1 MTLLQDGSIALIL
14 EYSSTIDIWNI
25 TSGKLMRSY
34 DIKGLTGYNTPYN
47 YYSFSKLQNRT
58 VFLYIGWPSFKI
70 CSLNLIDGKLI
81 YITDDTFTVRNN
93 NEVIGISSFS
103 DTKLVLKIVKS
114 GYDNFIKIINPKN
127 GENIKE
133 FKMYNSSYEF
143 GKRTGFNVLPDG
155 SIASTRYNGDG
166 FLEVFN
172 PETSQLKI
180 SLKIA
185 NLWVCSIDDLPN
197 GSLVTLN
204 GSNEI
209 KIFI

>member
-1 MTLLQDGSIALIL
+1 MIL
-14 EYSSTIDIWNI
+14 
-25 TSGKLMRSY
+25 RV
-34 DIKGLTGYNTPYN
+34 TGYNTERN
-47 YYSFSKLQNRT
+47 YYSLSKLQNGA
-58 VFLYIGWPSFKI
+58 VFLYIGWPRFKI
-70 CSLNLIDGKLI
+70 CSLNLIDGKLL
-81 YITDDTFTVRNN
+81 YITNDISSQNIY
-93 NEVIGISSFS
+93 EVIAISAIS
-103 DTKLVLKIVKS
+103 DTKLVLKIRNYATS
-114 GYDNFIKIINPKN
+114 DNFIKIINPKN

-143 GKRTGFNVLPDG
+143 GQRTGFNVLPDG

>member
-47 YYSFSKLQNRT
+47 YYSFSKLQNGA
-58 VFLYIGWPSFKI
+58 VFLYIGYPSFKI
-70 CSLNLIDGKLI
+70 CSLNLIDSKLL
-81 YITDDTFTVRNN
+81 YIT
-93 NEVIGISSFS
+93 NEILSQTIYDIIAISAIS
-103 DTKLVLKIVKS
+103 DTKLVLKIRN
-114 GYDNFIKIINPKN
+114 YATNDNFIKIINPKN

-143 GKRTGFNVLPDG
+143 GQRTGFNVLPDG